1 MNQALTRSYL
11 REHLAFFA
19 EYDLPFGILS
29 IRIEA
34 LEQFRAAHGRDAA
47 DDSLHVVAETM
58 KRTLGTAGFLGRWI
72 DDQFLA
78 IVPNCTGAE
87 LNQTGESM
95 QFSINSS
102 EIRWWGDLL
111 SIKVSVGHA
120 MVDVGDNVES
130 LLRRAERGA
139 GTPVLRSKSATVN
152 SKS

>member
-1 MNQALTRSYL
+1 
-11 REHLAFFA
+11 
-19 EYDLPFGILS
+19 
-29 IRIEA
+29 
-34 LEQFRAAHGRDAA
+34 
-47 DDSLHVVAETM
+47 
-58 KRTLGTAGFLGRWI
+58 
-72 DDQFLA
+72 
-78 IVPNCTGAE
+78 VPNCTGAE
-87 LNQTGESM
+87 LNQTGESI

-152 SKS
+152 AKS